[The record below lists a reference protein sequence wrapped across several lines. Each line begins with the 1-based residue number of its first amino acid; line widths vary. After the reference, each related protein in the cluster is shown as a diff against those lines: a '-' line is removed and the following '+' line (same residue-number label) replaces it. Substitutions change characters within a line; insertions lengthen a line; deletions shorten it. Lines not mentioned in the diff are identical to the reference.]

1 MRMKYVW
8 IVSALCLMAAHARS
22 ADIAAGDA
30 RAETCRGCHGAQG
43 ISVIPNIPSLAG
55 QKDSFLQWQLV
66 FFRSGR
72 RENPIM
78 GPMSADLSDEDI
90 RNLGAYFASLSPPE
104 PAPAPAETD
113 PALRRAGET
122 IAEQHRCASCHT
134 DNFGG
139 NRAAPAIA
147 HQQREYLVKALTD
160 YRSSA
165 RPSVG
170 VAAMTEAASGLS
182 DSDIEALALFLA
194 VYP

>member
-1 MRMKYVW
+1 MRMKHLW
-8 IVSALCLMAAHARS
+8 IASALCLIAVHARS

-43 ISVIPNIPSLAG
+43 VSVIPNIPSLGG

-72 RENPIM
+72 RENAIM

-90 RNLGAYFASLSPPE
+90 RNLGAYFASLPSPE
-104 PAPAPAETD
+104 PAPAETD

-122 IAEQHRCASCHT
+122 VAEQHRCAACHT
-134 DNFGG
+134 DNFAG

-147 HQQREYLVKALTD
+147 HQQKEYLVKALTD
-160 YRSSA
+160 YRSNA

-182 DSDIEALALFLA
+182 DNDIEALAVFLA

>member
-1 MRMKYVW
+1 MRIKHVW
-8 IVSALCLMAAHARS
+8 IASALCLIAVHARS
-22 ADIAAGDA
+22 ADIAAGEA
-30 RAETCRGCHGAQG
+30 RAEPCKACHGAQG
-43 ISVIPNIPSLAG
+43 ISVIPTIPSLAG
-55 QKDSFLQWQLV
+55 QKDGFLQWQLV

-90 RNLGAYFASLSPPE
+90 RNLAAYFASLQPSE
-104 PAPAPAETD
+104 PAPAQAD

-122 IAEQHRCASCHT
+122 IAEQHHCGACHT

-147 HQQREYLVKALTD
+147 RQQRDYLVKALTD
-160 YRSSA
+160 YRSNT

-182 DSDIEALALFLA
+182 DDDIEALALFLA